1 MNGFSRTVLVDVLVK
16 IQFACTLTPSNKCLV
31 LWSMI
36 LEQHTVFDVSEQMTN
51 QVDLKASPH
60 RLAAITQWLLWLRWN
75 IGGSTTALFIVM
87 SESTLCACKFHD
99 LCLQALISD
108 FKYLVSFL

>member
-16 IQFACTLTPSNKCLV
+16 IQFAFTLTSSNKCLV

-51 QVDLKASPH
+51 LVDLKASPQ
-60 RLAAITQWLLWLRWN
+60 RMAAIAQCLLWLRWN
-75 IGGSTTALFIVM
+75 TRGSTKTLFVVT
-87 SESTLCACKFHD
+87 SESTYVHANVMTC
-99 LCLQALISD
+99 
-108 FKYLVSFL
+108 VSKL